1 MQCGTCGHAEVLPA
15 TTIVDE
21 WREGKLYVV
30 RDVPVERCPKC
41 GEEYFAPSVMDALE
55 SLLEDP
61 TNAQPV
67 TALALQ
73 YA

>member
-1 MQCGTCGHAEVLPA
+1 MQCGTCGHAKVLPTK
-15 TTIVDE
+15 TTVQE

-30 RDVPVERCPKC
+30 RDVPVERCPNC

-55 SLLEDP
+55 ALLEHP
-61 TNAQPV
+61 AKAEPV